1 MAPRDPHCV
10 LIHRYEH
17 TPTMKDALEQI
28 SNARALLEQHLSQ
41 PEDWHGVIRRQVMAA
56 VVHYST
62 AIEGNV
68 LTRDQVES
76 IIAGEAIEVPQKDRT
91 EALNY
96 FRAMRWSQTRSE
108 DPSWRLS
115 HETILTLH
123 FMVGT
128 ELGGDYEPLGQYRH
142 GQNNVQDRR
151 TGEPIYWPPRPA
163 DVHELMDEFIQWVR
177 RRSDGDT
184 SPYIVNALAHLNFV
198 AIHPFSDGNGRVARL
213 LCSLLM
219 MREGYKAQA
228 FWSLEQFLC
237 EHAPE
242 YGTTLAEVLGPR
254 WAPDRVIATRW
265 IEWYLAAVA
274 AQVTDAERRLRR
286 SISEFSAVV
295 SGVVHSGRAPSDPKT
310 MPRTVIPVWLAIV
323 GGSVTRR
330 QLARYISV
338 SDETL
343 SRDLRRLSSAGLLT
357 PEGRGR
363 GAKYRPG
370 PVVSSWGPFDEL
382 VEIAASGG
390 SVAVATHLA
399 ARPAPLTLFG
409 DES

>member
-1 MAPRDPHCV
+1 M
-10 LIHRYEH
+10 LIDRYEH
-17 TPTMKDALEQI
+17 TETMQQALEQI
-28 SNARALLEQHLSQ
+28 TNARALLEQHLSE

-96 FRAMRWSQTRSE
+96 FRAMRWAQTRSQ
-108 DPSWRLS
+108 DPSWRMT

-128 ELGGDYEPLGQYRH
+128 ELGADYEPLGQYRH

-163 DVHELMDEFIQWVR
+163 EVHDLMNEFVEWVR
-177 RRSDGDT
+177 RRSDGGT
-184 SPYIVNALAHLNFV
+184 SPYVVNALAHLNFV
-198 AIHPFSDGNGRVARL
+198 AIHPFSDGNGRVGRL
-213 LCSLLM
+213 MCSLLM
-219 MREGYKAQA
+219 IREGYKAQA
-228 FWSLEQFLC
+228 FWSLEQYLG
-237 EHAPE
+237 EHALE
-242 YGTTLAEVLGPR
+242 YGSMLAEVLGPR
-254 WAPDRVIATRW
+254 WAPDRVVATRW
-265 IEWYLAAVA
+265 IEWYLTAVA
-274 AQVTDAERRLRR
+274 AQVTDAERRLRQ
-286 SISEFSAVV
+286 SIAEFSAVV
-295 SGVVHSGRAPSDPKT
+295 AGIVHSELAPSDPRIL
-310 MPRTVIPVWLAIV
+310 PRTVIPVWLAIV

-330 QLARYISV
+330 QLPRYLSV

-343 SRDLRRLSSAGLLT
+343 SRDLRRLSAAGLLA

-363 GAKYRPG
+363 GAMYRPG
-370 PVVSSWGPFDEL
+370 PVVISWGSFEAL
-382 VEIAASGG
+382 VEIASSGG
-390 SVAVATHLA
+390 SAAVAQYLA
-399 ARPAPLTLFG
+399 NKAGPMRLF
-409 DES
+409 DHEP